1 MLEVPQKVSTED
13 RWQIERDCQ
22 TLIQAREV
30 IEDED
35 RLKAAQAYFEEQK
48 NAMEELS
55 KDEYWKKIG
64 IRK

>member
-1 MLEVPQKVSTED
+1 MLEFPKVNSTED

-35 RLKAAQAYFEEQK
+35 RLAAAQAYFEEQK
-48 NAMEELS
+48 NALDELS
-55 KDEYWKKIG
+55 KTEYWKKIG